1 MLLLNKPSEE
11 AIRQFISG
19 QQFLSFSYGA
29 IGITKDGICPRGYG
43 KDRVRGILGSGANTF
58 KTAVTAFE
66 KWEQFN
72 VNWVEIYPQNSL
84 IIPDAVVAVLA
95 WHSCFWSLNACRIV
109 YVINEQGPIT
119 RFGFGYGTLPDHA
132 ETGEERFLLEWDK
145 STDTVF
151 YDILAFSNPNTLL
164 GWLAY
169 PLVRLIQNRF
179 RRDSER
185 LMKRKIK
192 VSN

>member
-19 QQFLSFSYGA
+19 QQFLPFSYGA
-29 IGITKDGICPRGYG
+29 IGITKDGICPSGYG
-43 KDRVRGILGSGANTF
+43 KDRVRGILGSGASTF

-66 KWEQFN
+66 KWDQFN

-84 IIPDAVVAVLA
+84 ITPDIVVAVLA
-95 WHSCFWSLNACRIV
+95 WHGCFWSLNACRIV
-109 YVINEQGPIT
+109 YIINEQGPVT

-132 ETGEERFLLEWDK
+132 ETGEERFLLEWDR

-185 LMKRKIK
+185 LMKRKMK
-192 VSN
+192 VPN